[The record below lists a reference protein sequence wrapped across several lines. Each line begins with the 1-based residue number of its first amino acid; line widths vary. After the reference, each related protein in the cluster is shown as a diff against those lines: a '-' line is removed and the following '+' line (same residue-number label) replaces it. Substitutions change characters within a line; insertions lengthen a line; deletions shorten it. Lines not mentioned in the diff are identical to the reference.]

1 MRPIHAYVFGYID
14 QLCRL
19 GAIAPRLANFFS
31 QAPGFSDAMKL
42 AIGVA
47 RARKIPKLAPQ
58 TFKRWFSR
66 RPRRVFGA
74 ASGTNADRP
83 PVILW
88 PDTFNNY
95 FYPQTAQAAVEVLE
109 ACGFQVYVPP
119 QNLCCGRPLYDFGM
133 LERAQRLLREILDA
147 LRPMILAGVPMV
159 GLEPSCVSVFRD
171 ELKNLF
177 PDDEVAC
184 RLSQQTLSLSEF
196 LERHAAEYRPPQLR
210 RKAIVHGHCH
220 HKALWKMQAEEAL
233 LKKLGLDF
241 EILDSGCC
249 GMAGS
254 FGFERDKYEVSMKI
268 GELVLLPAA
277 RKSAEDTLI
286 IADGFSCREQITMG
300 AARSALHLAEVVQL
314 ALQEGQRAVAE
325 QEAA

>member
-1 MRPIHAYVFGYID
+1 
-14 QLCRL
+14 
-19 GAIAPRLANFFS
+19 
-31 QAPGFSDAMKL
+31 
-42 AIGVA
+42 VA
-47 RARKIPKLAPQ
+47 RQRQIPKLASQ

-66 RPRRVFGA
+66 RPRPDA
-74 ASGTNADRP
+74 IPERP

-95 FYPQTAQAAVEVLE
+95 FYSQTAQAAVEVLE
-109 ACGFQVYVPP
+109 AAGFQVYVPP

-177 PDDEVAC
+177 PKDEVAC
-184 RLSQQTLSLSEF
+184 RLAEQTLTLSEL
-196 LERHAAEYRPPQLR
+196 LEQHAPDYRPPRLA

-220 HKALWKMQAEEAL
+220 HKSLWKMSAEESL
-233 LKKLGLDF
+233 LRKMGLDF
-241 EILDSGCC
+241 EVLDSGCC

-254 FGFERDKYEVSMKI
+254 FGFERDKYEISMKI
-268 GELVLLPAA
+268 GELVLLPAT
-277 RKSAEDTLI
+277 RKASPETLL
-286 IADGFSCREQITMG
+286 IADGFSCREQIQMG
-300 AARSALHLAEVVQL
+300 AARQALHLAEVMQL
-314 ALQEGQRAVAE
+314 ALRQQQHIVPREK
-325 QEAA
+325 AA